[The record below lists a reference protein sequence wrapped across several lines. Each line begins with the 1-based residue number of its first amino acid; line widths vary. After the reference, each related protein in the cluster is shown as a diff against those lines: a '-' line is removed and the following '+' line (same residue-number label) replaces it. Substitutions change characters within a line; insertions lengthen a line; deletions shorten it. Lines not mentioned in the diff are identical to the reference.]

1 MGWAKGV
8 EPSSAGPQPAA
19 LPLSY
24 VHQKVIFSHLAF
36 IAVGRRRCVLR
47 SRTSRT
53 SRTSRAIGLVVPP
66 DRFERPARGVEIRCS
81 VQLSYGGRLNAW
93 RRDRESNPALRFCRP
108 PHGRFATAPK
118 NWQIGNGHLS
128 PSKAKQWSRPP
139 ELNRPAQLGR
149 LAPNRSARPALK
161 RWWIVFGSN
170 EVFREEARLQR
181 AAVTHAAHDPL
192 GQFCQFCQF
201 CQF

>member
-1 MGWAKGV
+1 M
-8 EPSSAGPQPAA
+8 
-19 LPLSY
+19 
-24 VHQKVIFSHLAF
+24 
-36 IAVGRRRCVLR
+36 
-47 SRTSRT
+47 
-53 SRTSRAIGLVVPP
+53 PP

-118 NWQIGNGHLS
+118 NLQIGSGHLS
-128 PSKAKQWSRPP
+128 PSGTCPDLAEIKTEIKAEIKAEVKSKAKQWSRPP

-192 GQFCQFCQF
+192 GQLCQFRQFCQF
-201 CQF
+201 